1 MVKAPVPADE
11 AQRLQALQ
19 DLKILDSPP
28 EERFDRVTRL
38 AAKLFNVPIAYISLV
53 DRDRQWLKSKQGL
66 SVQQTARDVSFYGHA
81 ILSDE
86 VFVVP
91 DARADERFSD
101 NPLVTGEPN
110 VRFYAGIPLKTA
122 DGHRVGTLCVVDRVP
137 RHFDA
142 PDQSILRDLAEIVE
156 GELKITRLRE
166 AAELLRETEERMQ
179 AVLDNSSA
187 VIYIKDFEG
196 RYILVNRQFESLF
209 HVSRDQVAGKTD
221 YEIVCPEMAERFRE
235 NDLKVMRTG
244 APLRIE
250 EQVPHDDGVHTY
262 ISTKFL
268 LKTPAGAPYA
278 VCGLAYDITDRK
290 VMEEELRQRAAL
302 QRAILD
308 SANVTIISTSPDG
321 MIRTFNR
328 AAEKKLGYLREE
340 VVGKTTPVL
349 IHDPEEVR
357 RRAIELAQELGADIK
372 PGFEVFVAR
381 PRLGLADEREWT
393 YIRKDGSRFP
403 VLLSVTALRD
413 RDGNITGFMG
423 VGIDITER
431 KEVERMKNE
440 FISLVSH
447 ELRTPLTSIRGAL
460 GLVSG
465 GVLGEI
471 PAEARTMIDI
481 ANEDT
486 ERLVRLIS
494 GILDIE
500 KIEAGKMDFQMEPL
514 DLVALIRQVIDTN
527 RSFARQSRV
536 ELVFTSDV
544 PQAVVRADA
553 DRIIQVLTNLISNA
567 IKFSPEESTIRLSVS
582 RTERGYRVSVK
593 DQGPGVP
600 EEFRSRVFQKFA
612 QADSS
617 ASREG
622 GGSGLGLSISRAIV
636 EKHGGQIGFET
647 ATGAG
652 STFFFDLPEA
662 T

>member
-1 MVKAPVPADE
+1 MLKARIPPDE
-11 AQRLQALQ
+11 AQRQQALE

-38 AAKLFNVPIAYISLV
+38 AARLFNVPIAYISLI
-53 DRDRQWLKSKQGL
+53 DRDRQWFKSKQGL
-66 SVQQTARDVSFYGHA
+66 TAQQTPRDVSFCGHA

-86 VFVVP
+86 AFVIP
-91 DARADERFSD
+91 DARADERFRD
-101 NPLVTGEPN
+101 NPMVTGEPN

-122 DGHRVGTLCVVDRVP
+122 DGSRVGTLCVVDRVP
-137 RHFDA
+137 RRFEA
-142 PDQSILRDLAEIVE
+142 PEESLLRDLAEIVQE
-156 GELKITRLRE
+156 ELRITRLRE

-179 AVLDNSSA
+179 AVLDNTSA
-187 VIYIKDFEG
+187 VIFIKDFEG
-196 RYILVNRQFESLF
+196 RYLLVNHHFESLF
-209 HVSRDQVAGKTD
+209 HVSKMQTLGKTD
-221 YEIVCPEMAERFRE
+221 YDIFSPEFAEKFRE
-235 NDLKVMRTG
+235 NDLQVIKTG
-244 APLRIE
+244 EPIRIE
-250 EQVPHDDGVHTY
+250 EQAPHDDGVHTY
-262 ISTKFL
+262 LSTKFL
-268 LKTPAGAPYA
+268 LKTPAGVPYA
-278 VCGLAYDITDRK
+278 ICGLAYDITDRK
-290 VMEEELRQRAAL
+290 IMEEELRQRAAL

-308 SANVTIISTSPDG
+308 SANVTIISTGPDG
-321 MIRTFNR
+321 IIRTFNR

-340 VVGKTTPVL
+340 VVGKSTPEL
-349 IHDPEEVR
+349 IHDPAEVVR
-357 RRAIELAQELGADIK
+357 RAGELAQELGTEVK

-381 PRLGLADEREWT
+381 PRLGLADEQEWT

-413 RDGNITGFMG
+413 RNRSITGFMG

-431 KEVERMKNE
+431 KEVERMKDE

-471 PAEARTMIDI
+471 PAEARAMIDI

-486 ERLVRLIS
+486 ERLVRLIN

-500 KIEAGKMDFQMEPL
+500 KIEAGKMDFHTEPL
-514 DLVALIRQVIDTN
+514 DIVALVRQVIDTN
-527 RSFARQSRV
+527 RAFAMQSRV

-544 PQAVVRADA
+544 PEAVVRADA

-567 IKFSPEESTIRLSVS
+567 IKFSPKGGTIRLSVG
-582 RTERGYRVSVK
+582 RCERGYRVSVK

-612 QADSS
+612 QADTS

-647 ATGAG
+647 TTGAG
-652 STFFFDLPEA
+652 STFYFDLPGA
-662 T
+662 S